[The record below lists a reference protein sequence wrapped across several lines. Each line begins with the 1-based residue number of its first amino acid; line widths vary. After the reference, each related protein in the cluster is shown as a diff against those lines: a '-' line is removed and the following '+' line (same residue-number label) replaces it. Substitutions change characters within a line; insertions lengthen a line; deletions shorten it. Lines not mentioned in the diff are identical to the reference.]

1 MSEQTTQVAL
11 QDAAQAADV
20 AAENAAPV
28 TDTTAVSADSPVAG
42 EESKPETKETP
53 KTFTQ
58 EDVDKIVSKE
68 KARTERKLQKE
79 IDRRIAEAMQKNA
92 PQQPAEPEAIS
103 KPKPDQFAT
112 TEEYVEALAA
122 FKAEEIFRTKTQE
135 SESQRR
141 EAELR
146 QRHQSVVTSYQERVE
161 QAMEKYPDFED
172 IAYAPDVPITNAMA
186 ATIQES
192 EKGPDIAYF
201 LGKNPAEAQRIAKL
215 SPFLQ
220 AKELGKLEAKLESAP
235 APVRTSNAP
244 PPINPIRNATAGT
257 GFVDTTDPKSL
268 KALGTSAWIEAENRR
283 MAEEWKRRRA
293 G

>member
-1 MSEQTTQVAL
+1 MSDETTQ
-11 QDAAQAADV
+11 QAAQAADV

-28 TDTTAVSADSPVAG
+28 TDTTAVSVDSPVAG

-172 IAYAPDVPITNAMA
+172 VAYSPDVPITNAMA

-268 KALGTSAWIEAENRR
+268 KQMGTSAWIEAENRR

>member
-1 MSEQTTQVAL
+1 MSEQTT

-28 TDTTAVSADSPVAG
+28 TETTAVSADSPVAG
-42 EESKPETKETP
+42 EESKPETKPESR
-53 KTFTQ
+53 TFTQ
-58 EDVDKIVSKE
+58 DELDKIVAKE
-68 KARTERKLQKE
+68 KARVERRLAKE
-79 IDRRIAEAMQKNA
+79 IRREVEEALKAQTPQA
-92 PQQPAEPEAIS
+92 PQTPEAAA
-103 KPKPDQFAT
+103 KPKPDQFST

-172 IAYAPDVPITNAMA
+172 VAYSPDVPITNAMA

-268 KALGTSAWIEAENRR
+268 KQMGTSAWIEAENRR

>member
-1 MSEQTTQVAL
+1 MSEET
-11 QDAAQAADV
+11 AQV
-20 AAENAAPV
+20 AAEVAVAAPNSTDAAPV

-42 EESKPETKETP
+42 EESKPETKPESR
-53 KTFTQ
+53 TFTQ
-58 EDVDKIVSKE
+58 DELDKIVAKE
-68 KARTERKLQKE
+68 KARVERRLAKE
-79 IDRRIAEAMQKNA
+79 IRREVEEALKAQTPQA
-92 PQQPAEPEAIS
+92 PQTPEAAA
-103 KPKPDQFAT
+103 KPKPDQFST

-172 IAYAPDVPITNAMA
+172 VAYSPDVPITNAMA

-192 EKGPDIAYF
+192 EMGPEIAYY
-201 LGKNPAEAQRIAKL
+201 LGKNPQEAAKIAKL

-220 AKELGKLEAKLESAP
+220 AKELGKLEAKIASAP
-235 APVRTSNAP
+235 PPAKPSNAP
-244 PPINPIRNATAGT
+244 PPLNPIKNASAGT
-257 GFVDTTDPKSL
+257 TFIDTTDPRSL
-268 KALGTSAWIEAENRR
+268 SKMSTSEWIEAERQRQIRKWEAARR
-283 MAEEWKRRRA
+283 
-293 G
+293 